1 MQDKKVTCVYEKPT
15 WRTCDLAGK
24 DRMFDLD
31 YDVLIVAVCPA
42 LDLRWLMLNSGSADV
57 WLVTQP
63 LCIMYRPD
71 KSQDNFH
78 GRLPWLPCIQ
88 SLSAYHLKCSMR

>member
-24 DRMFDLD
+24 DRVFDLD
-31 YDVLIVAVCPA
+31 YDVLVVAVRSA
-42 LDLRWLMLNSGSADV
+42 LNETLLMLDSGSAAV

-63 LCIMYRPD
+63 LCMSYWPDGMPNGFYRH
-71 KSQDNFH
+71 FT
-78 GRLPWLPCIQ
+78 WLACIE
-88 SLSAYHLKCSMR
+88 SPSAYHRSIA